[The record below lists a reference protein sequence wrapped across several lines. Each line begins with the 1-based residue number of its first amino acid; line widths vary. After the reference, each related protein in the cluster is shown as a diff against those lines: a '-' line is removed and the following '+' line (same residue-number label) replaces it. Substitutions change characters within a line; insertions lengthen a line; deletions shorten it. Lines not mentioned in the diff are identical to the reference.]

1 MHDGSPFP
9 IHLRYMMLL
18 EEAHPQLAAEFH
30 SGKFVVHK
38 SNREFSA
45 LAIDQAHE
53 QANAVIKC
61 DGGAIGVTEDPSAL
75 RRWMIAGS
83 EVSHLVA
90 QYESASEAKDANEN
104 TKHHEQ
110 TEHTQKAFFDKV
122 QKLYTVMKDMGN
134 PFMDETGDL
143 FTLDT
148 KSIANHSVAEMI
160 ASHYDNGKTKFN
172 EFMKGLDTEEC
183 SFHQPIKKNKT
194 DFFQQKPDP
203 NAGDSKEKPLKEDCR
218 LFSTIFI
225 SCQSRECD
233 LMEFFQH
240 DNQSFPD
247 ALSDNGNL
255 HTCQQSQL
263 ATILETH
270 FTPPDTEPEASVIIL
285 DDRL

>member
-75 RRWMIAGS
+75 RRWMIA

-110 TEHTQKAFFDKV
+110 TEHTQNAFFDKV
-122 QKLYTVMKDMGN
+122 
-134 PFMDETGDL
+134 
-143 FTLDT
+143 
-148 KSIANHSVAEMI
+148 
-160 ASHYDNGKTKFN
+160 
-172 EFMKGLDTEEC
+172 
-183 SFHQPIKKNKT
+183 
-194 DFFQQKPDP
+194 
-203 NAGDSKEKPLKEDCR
+203 
-218 LFSTIFI
+218 
-225 SCQSRECD
+225 
-233 LMEFFQH
+233 
-240 DNQSFPD
+240 
-247 ALSDNGNL
+247 
-255 HTCQQSQL
+255 
-263 ATILETH
+263 
-270 FTPPDTEPEASVIIL
+270 
-285 DDRL
+285 